1 MEKIPITENEPQHY
15 TPHLKKVLKTYQ
27 KSAIKSL
34 QGPSTV
40 LSTDAIIKKE
50 PSESSPEL
58 PLETPPP
65 PPVPQVPILST
76 SDQSA
81 ELSETLIE
89 GCRISCFIIGG
100 EKRICFVQL
109 LSTVLRN
116 VQAYTINNVC
126 AELFINFSSCN
137 SEQLL
142 ALKAKGL
149 LPAETPT
156 CGLVTKPDAERLC
169 SVLLHEGGAAPEG
182 LDKHVQ
188 CSFLVYHECFSG
200 AKGVLYYEFY
210 SEQNWCVQCV
220 VCRRL
225 FTPQMF
231 VCHSCYMDK
240 KRNSIHT
247 YIETG
252 ICHWGFDSTNW
263 RLYIHVLEGQQDYQK
278 NTEILNGF
286 KKNHIKSDLIRLKRK
301 QVRFPIYSYYVCPFV
316 LVIYICVGI
325 PITKYVYPITQKAY
339 GSLETDLSFC
349 TEPRFYTF
357 LILKEFSPCVLKCS
371 ILELFSFRVHSKEEI
386 ERGMVC

>member
-1 MEKIPITENEPQHY
+1 MIKTVGRSMMEKMPTTKDNNKPQHY

-40 LSTDAIIKKE
+40 LTTDTITVKKE
-50 PSESSPEL
+50 PVSESSPEL

-76 SDQSA
+76 ADQSA

-89 GCRISCFIIGG
+89 GHRISCFIIGG

-116 VQAYTINNVC
+116 VQAYTINSVC
-126 AELFINFSSCN
+126 TELFINFSSCN
-137 SEQLL
+137 SQQLL
-142 ALKAKGL
+142 ALKAIGL

-169 SVLLHEGGAAPEG
+169 SVLLHEGGASPEG
-182 LDKHVQ
+182 LVKHVDF
-188 CSFLVYHECFSG
+188 SFEVYHECFSG
-200 AKGVLYYEFY
+200 AKGVLYYEFFT
-210 SEQNWCVQCV
+210 EKNWCVQCV

-240 KRNSIHT
+240 KRKSIHT

-252 ICHWGFDSTNW
+252 ICHWGFDSMNW
-263 RLYIHVLEGQQDYQK
+263 RLYIHVCKEQRDYEKYMKILE
-278 NTEILNGF
+278 NF
-286 KKNHIKSDLIRLKRK
+286 KKHHRRSELIPLKRK
-301 QVRFPIYSYYVCPFV
+301 QVTCLQY
-316 LVIYICVGI
+316 
-325 PITKYVYPITQKAY
+325 
-339 GSLETDLSFC
+339 
-349 TEPRFYTF
+349 
-357 LILKEFSPCVLKCS
+357 
-371 ILELFSFRVHSKEEI
+371 
-386 ERGMVC
+386 M

>member
-1 MEKIPITENEPQHY
+1 MIKTVGRSMMEKMPTTKDNNKPQHY

-40 LSTDAIIKKE
+40 LTTDTITVKKE
-50 PSESSPEL
+50 PVSESSPEL

-76 SDQSA
+76 ADQSA

-89 GCRISCFIIGG
+89 GHRISCFIIGG

-116 VQAYTINNVC
+116 VQAYTINSVC
-126 AELFINFSSCN
+126 TELFINFSSCN
-137 SEQLL
+137 SQQLL
-142 ALKAKGL
+142 ALKAIGL

-169 SVLLHEGGAAPEG
+169 SVLLHEGGASPEG
-182 LDKHVQ
+182 LVKHVDF
-188 CSFLVYHECFSG
+188 SFEVYHECFSG
-200 AKGVLYYEFY
+200 AKGVLYYEFFT
-210 SEQNWCVQCV
+210 EKNWCVQCV

-240 KRNSIHT
+240 KRKSIHT

-252 ICHWGFDSTNW
+252 ICHWGFDSMNW
-263 RLYIHVLEGQQDYQK
+263 RLYIHVCKEQRDYEKYMKILE
-278 NTEILNGF
+278 NF
-286 KKNHIKSDLIRLKRK
+286 KKHHRRSELIPLKRK
-301 QVRFPIYSYYVCPFV
+301 QVNIW
-316 LVIYICVGI
+316 
-325 PITKYVYPITQKAY
+325 
-339 GSLETDLSFC
+339 
-349 TEPRFYTF
+349 
-357 LILKEFSPCVLKCS
+357 
-371 ILELFSFRVHSKEEI
+371 FSFAES
-386 ERGMVC
+386 

>member
-1 MEKIPITENEPQHY
+1 MEKIPTIVAESKPQHY

-40 LSTDAIIKKE
+40 LSSTAADTTGGIAVKKE
-50 PSESSPEL
+50 PVSESSAE
-58 PLETPPP
+58 ETPPP
-65 PPVPQVPILST
+65 PAQQVPQVPILST
-76 SDQSA
+76 ADQSA

-89 GCRISCFIIGG
+89 GHRISCFIIGG

-126 AELFINFSSCN
+126 TELFINFSSCN

-169 SVLLHEGGAAPEG
+169 SVLLHEGGAAPDG
-182 LDKHVQ
+182 LDKHADF
-188 CSFLVYHECFSG
+188 SFFVYHECFSG
-200 AKGVLYYEFY
+200 AKGVLYYEFFT
-210 SEQNWCVQCV
+210 EKNWCIQCV

-252 ICHWGFDSTNW
+252 ICHWGFDSSNW
-263 RLYIHVLEGQQDYQK
+263 KLYIHVLEGQPEYQK
-278 NTEILNGF
+278 YAKIMETF
-286 KKNHIKSDLIRLKRK
+286 KKQHRRSDLIPLKRK
-301 QVRFPIYSYYVCPFV
+301 QVGNRYSYYVCRIIAYRVGPI
-316 LVIYICVGI
+316 LVGTRYLLLYASPVFPSVCVCSWS
-325 PITKYVYPITQKAY
+325 PP
-339 GSLETDLSFC
+339 SSSWS
-349 TEPRFYTF
+349 
-357 LILKEFSPCVLKCS
+357 LIL
-371 ILELFSFRVHSKEEI
+371 
-386 ERGMVC
+386 